1 MGDEAV
7 RDMCTGTRESGK
19 PYLHGVSPTEN
30 GRQEIE
36 RSMKIIEKLDLD
48 LEYSSEKLVN
58 LHILLMYLLAQENDL
73 QAMALEN
80 NYISTDSIEK
90 LLTFDL
96 LSGILDAELRELDG
110 FKDNLQAEIVD
121 ARLKISSCRHLR
133 ELSTKMQENLQD
145 SEQSLKKSQVQILE
159 LKEQLAKF
167 QRTVLGFMFEN
178 GQIDMGLELSENG
191 QLSNINA
198 KSNMKITGEQKHL
211 LRVLDKSLAREL
223 DLEKKLAESR
233 QSEKEL
239 EVKLHHT
246 EQVAFH
252 MEEAA
257 EVIWGRFL
265 EAENAAEV
273 LMDISKDMVGQV
285 QLVQFNR
292 NGSIQREIEM
302 KTKLQ
307 DCIEQ
312 LKEKDVALEK
322 LERSN
327 AEHIAQSTEVF
338 SLREKVNLLEEML
351 KESQVQLVNANGCN
365 EASQEQL
372 SEMENVINSLK
383 ENIYIAESRAESAEA
398 KAAQLTETNL
408 ELTEELNFHKG
419 SATNTDQKVGLLE
432 KQMRE
437 YEIQLQHAKS
447 SSEASQEQQNMLYA
461 AIWDMETLIEDLKS
475 KVAKAESKT
484 ETAEEQCIL
493 LSETN
498 LELNNEISFLRDRT
512 EFLEMSL
519 DQANNAKLESAK
531 EINTVTKFIM
541 DMAVQLATERERIQ
555 KRLNKLTKENKILV
569 EKLWHSKIMDSDV
582 DGDSKELL
590 FSKNDQ
596 INANCTK
603 TSVEA
608 VTGSLDKSLQAGG

>member
-19 PYLHGVSPTEN
+19 LYLHGVSPTEN
-30 GRQEIE
+30 SRQEIE
-36 RSMKIIEKLDLD
+36 RSMKIIVKLDLD

-73 QAMALEN
+73 HTMALDN

-96 LSGILDAELRELDG
+96 LSGILDAELRELDS

-133 ELSTKMQENLQD
+133 ELSTKMEENLQD
-145 SEQSLKKSQVQILE
+145 SEQSLKQSQVQILE
-159 LKEQLAKF
+159 LKKQLAKF
-167 QRTVLGFMFEN
+167 QRTILGFKFEN
-178 GQIDMGLELSENG
+178 EQIDVGLELSEDG

-198 KSNMKITGEQKHL
+198 KSNMKITGEQRHL
-211 LRVLDKSLAREL
+211 LRILEKSLAREL
-223 DLEKKLAESR
+223 DLKKKLAESR
-233 QSEKEL
+233 QREKEL
-239 EVKLHHT
+239 EVKLHFT

-257 EVIWGRFL
+257 EVVWGRFL

-312 LKEKDVALEK
+312 LKEKDVTLEK

-327 AEHIAQSTEVF
+327 AEHIAQSAEVF
-338 SLREKVNLLEEML
+338 SLRERVNLLEEIL
-351 KESQVQLVNANGCN
+351 KESQVQLVNANACN

-372 SEMENVINSLK
+372 SEMENVIDSLK
-383 ENIYIAESRAESAEA
+383 ENIDIAESRAESAEA

-419 SATNTDQKVGLLE
+419 SASNTDQKVGLLE
-432 KQMRE
+432 
-437 YEIQLQHAKS
+437 IQLQHAKA
-447 SSEASQEQQNMLYA
+447 SSEASQEQQNMLYS

-484 ETAEEQCIL
+484 ETVEEQCIL

-498 LELNNEISFLRDRT
+498 LELNNEISFLRART

-531 EINTVTKFIM
+531 EINTGTKFIM
-541 DMAVQLATERERIQ
+541 DMAMQLATERERIQ
-555 KRLNKLTKENKILV
+555 KQLNKLTKENNILV
-569 EKLWHSKIMDSDV
+569 EKLWHTKIMYSHV
-582 DGDSKELL
+582 DGDNKELL

-596 INANCTK
+596 INATCTK
-603 TSVEA
+603 TSAEA
-608 VTGSLDKSLQAGG
+608 VTGSLDKRLQAGLVMD